1 MQQVQFTE
9 QDDDSE
15 THTIMTAQHF
25 INENGEYEEVVT
37 DALVEG
43 DTQTIH
49 TSTGPIQLVQIR
61 LPAEDGEEGEEA
73 WVKIVHGEGGE
84 EEEEEEEEEA

>member
-1 MQQVQFTE
+1 
-9 QDDDSE
+9 
-15 THTIMTAQHF
+15 MTAQHF

-37 DALVEG
+37 DGLVEG

-61 LPAEDGEEGEEA
+61 IPSADGEEDTEA
-73 WVKIVHGEGGE
+73 WVKIVPE
-84 EEEEEEEEEA
+84 EEEEV

>member
-1 MQQVQFTE
+1 
-9 QDDDSE
+9 
-15 THTIMTAQHF
+15 MTTQHF

-37 DALVEG
+37 DGLVEG

-61 LPAEDGEEGEEA
+61 IPSADGEEDTEA
-73 WVKIVHGEGGE
+73 WVKIVPE
-84 EEEEEEEEEA
+84 EEV

>member
-1 MQQVQFTE
+1 MQFAE
-9 QDDDSE
+9 HEDDCE

-61 LPAEDGEEGEEA
+61 LPSADGGDPEEA
-73 WVKIVHGEGGE
+73 WVKIVPEDDDDE
-84 EEEEEEEEEA
+84 EDDV